1 MSSDDLS
8 LGGLGV
14 WHRVFVCSQD
24 GCERESKDERVKGS
38 KGQKQELERSCFCF
52 FWRGGAWYSV
62 LGTWYLVLG
71 TGAHNN
77 LLIIIKKVLW
87 APVPSSFPSLYPTDL
102 LNVVD
107 SPA

>member
-1 MSSDDLS
+1 

-14 WHRVFVCSQD
+14 WHRVYVCGQD

-38 KGQKQELERSCFCF
+38 KGQRVKSKSRSALAFVYL
-52 FWRGGAWYSV
+52 RGGAWDS
-62 LGTWYLVLG
+62 VLG

-77 LLIIIKKVLW
+77 LLIFIKKVLR

-102 LNVVD
+102 LNIVD